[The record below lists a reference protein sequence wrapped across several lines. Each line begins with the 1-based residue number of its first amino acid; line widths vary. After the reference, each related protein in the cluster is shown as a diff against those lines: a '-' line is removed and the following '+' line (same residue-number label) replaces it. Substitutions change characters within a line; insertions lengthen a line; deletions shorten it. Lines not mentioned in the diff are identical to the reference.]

1 MTLKHHTDTVSFKT
15 QLSIVATAL
24 LGFSGI
30 LSETSMNVTFT
41 KLMTVFHLPLSS
53 LQWITTVYLLA
64 VAISMTL
71 SATLQQNVKERH
83 QFNIAVL
90 LFLLGTLTCIASKN
104 FALMIAGRALQGA
117 GTGIAMPLMF
127 NLIIERVPISKIGTY
142 MGIGGLIMGLAPA
155 FGPTYGGFMIAHFS
169 WQWIF
174 LLTLPVPVIAFL
186 ISYFVLENSVKDEK
200 RPFDLISFL
209 LLAVTLSFFLILIS
223 GLESGSVNWI
233 ALLIF
238 ILACVLFVL
247 RTLKSETPFLDIRIL
262 KQLPVILGLIP
273 FFIYQFSN
281 LASNFLIP
289 NFLVQVEHVS
299 TTAAGFVL
307 LPGTLLGGLLA
318 PFFGKLYDVK
328 GPKLSLYAG
337 NILFAV
343 SLFIFASWADSLT
356 VMLMSLVYIMF
367 TFGRNMSFNNTMAVA
382 ISQLPRNKTA
392 DATAIFQMMQ
402 QFAGALGTALSSV
415 VLQLAPNMTAGVK
428 TIFWT
433 LFILVLFIFICFKI
447 LFASLKKNE

>member
-1 MTLKHHTDTVSFKT
+1 MTLNHHTETVSPKT

-41 KLMTVFHLPLSS
+41 KLMSVFHLPLSS

-104 FALMIAGRALQGA
+104 FTVMIAGRALQGA

-127 NLIIERVPISKIGTY
+127 NLIIERIPISKIGTY

-174 LLTLPVPVIAFL
+174 LLTLPIPVIAFF
-186 ISYFVLENSVKDEK
+186 ISHFALENSVKNQK

-223 GLESGSVNWI
+223 GLESGSVNWL

-318 PFFGKLYDVK
+318 PLFGKLYDIK
-328 GPKLSLYAG
+328 GPKLSLYTG
-337 NILFAV
+337 NTLFAV
-343 SLFIFASWADSLT
+343 SLFIFALWADSLT
-356 VMLMSLVYIMF
+356 VMLMSLIYIIF

-382 ISQLPRNKTA
+382 ISQLPKNKTA

-428 TIFWT
+428 TIFWG
-433 LFILVLFIFICFKI
+433 LFILVLFIFMCFKM
-447 LFASLKKNE
+447 LFASLKKN

>member
-1 MTLKHHTDTVSFKT
+1 MTLKHHTETVSPKT

-41 KLMTVFHLPLSS
+41 KLMSVFHLPLSS

-71 SATLQQNVKERH
+71 SATLQQNVKERQ
-83 QFNIAVL
+83 QFNIAVV
-90 LFLLGTLTCIASKN
+90 LFILGTLTCIVSKN
-104 FALMIAGRALQGA
+104 FPLMIAGRALQGA

-127 NLIIERVPISKIGTY
+127 NLIIERVPINKIGTY

-174 LLTLPVPVIAFL
+174 LLTLPVPVIAFF
-186 ISYFVLENSVKDEK
+186 ISHFALENSVKNHK
-200 RPFDLISFL
+200 RPFDLVSFL
-209 LLAVTLSFFLILIS
+209 LLAITLSFFLILIS
-223 GLESGSVNWI
+223 GLESGSVNWA

-238 ILACVLFVL
+238 ILACALFTF
-247 RTLKSETPFLDIRIL
+247 RTLNSETPFLDIRIL

-289 NFLVQVEHVS
+289 NFLVQVEHVP

-318 PFFGKLYDVK
+318 PFFGKLYDTK
-328 GPKLSLYAG
+328 GPKLSLYTG

-356 VMLMSLVYIMF
+356 VMLMSLVYIIF

-428 TIFWT
+428 TIFWS
-433 LFILVLFIFICFKI
+433 LFILVLLIFICFKM
-447 LFASLKKNE
+447 LFASLVHK